1 VNLLRGIGVS
11 ARTLFAHRVRAGL
24 ALASI
29 AVSVGAVVVVSAIGT
44 GAKKEIMRQAA
55 SMGANL
61 LVVRPAQ
68 AKNTA
73 ARKQIRGVV
82 TTLTPEDEQ
91 AINKLDAVR
100 AAVPGQEN
108 TLTVKAGNRSM
119 SVRVLGTT
127 ALYLEVCRFQV
138 GEGRF
143 LDDDDSEQARRV
155 AVLGARVDEELFPGQ
170 DAIGKDIRVR
180 GVPFEVIGVLKGKG
194 IQADGSDQDN
204 QVIIPIRT
212 ALRRVYNVTWLNP
225 VFVSVRDAGQMTA
238 AESGITELLRM
249 RHQVESRRQPDDFSI
264 QNQTKALATQQRIA
278 ESLTTLALG
287 LAGVSLIVGG
297 IGILALM
304 LMSVKERTS
313 EIGLRIAVGAR
324 PRDILLQF
332 LAEAM
337 MLALAGWVAG
347 LVLGVSA
354 AVTVA
359 LLARWTVAISPSM
372 LLASFATV
380 LIAGVGFGTWPA
392 RKASLILPIRAL
404 QVE

>member
-1 VNLLRGIGVS
+1 
-11 ARTLFAHRVRAGL
+11 
-24 ALASI
+24 
-29 AVSVGAVVVVSAIGT
+29 
-44 GAKKEIMRQAA
+44 
-55 SMGANL
+55 
-61 LVVRPAQ
+61 
-68 AKNTA
+68 
-73 ARKQIRGVV
+73 
-82 TTLTPEDEQ
+82 
-91 AINKLDAVR
+91 
-100 AAVPGQEN
+100 
-108 TLTVKAGNRSM
+108 
-119 SVRVLGTT
+119 
-127 ALYLEVCRFQV
+127 
-138 GEGRF
+138 
-143 LDDDDSEQARRV
+143 
-155 AVLGARVDEELFPGQ
+155 
-170 DAIGKDIRVR
+170 
-180 GVPFEVIGVLKGKG
+180 
-194 IQADGSDQDN
+194 
-204 QVIIPIRT
+204 
-212 ALRRVYNVTWLNP
+212 
-225 VFVSVRDAGQMTA
+225 
-238 AESGITELLRM
+238 M